1 MLEMMTE
8 DVLQM
13 GRNFDGWSVHRATP
27 QLWDIDSAIATGAFD
42 RFDALTARLRK
53 VGKDIRFRH
62 DTTSVG

>member
-1 MLEMMTE
+1 MTE

-27 QLWDIDSAIATGAFD
+27 QLWDIGFATATVATIAFD
-42 RFDALTARLRK
+42 RFNGLATRLRK
-53 VGKDIRFRH
+53 VGKDIGFRH